1 MLTRFLLA
9 PALIAALATPVTAG
23 PISFANWKTHWFA
36 SIFARVDFAGSANRM
51 AVSADGSVSI
61 TYKIL
66 PTSEWN
72 ATRAAWRW
80 NVAQSV
86 PPTDLTRKGGDDR
99 NLALYFAFLPKDQA
113 AQASKQSLRKLL
125 KNPDGRVLVY
135 VHGGA
140 HKRGAVLPSPY
151 LGPRG
156 KTVVLRPSGT
166 GTSSES
172 INLAADYKRAF
183 GGQPGALVALALSA
197 DSDDTNAQMMGVI
210 EGLRLE

>member
-1 MLTRFLLA
+1 MLTRILLFPAFIFLLGA
-9 PALIAALATPVTAG
+9 PVQAG
-23 PISFANWKTHWFA
+23 PVRFDDWKVHWFA
-36 SIFARVDFAGSANRM
+36 AWFSRVDFDGAADRM
-51 AVSADGSVSI
+51 AVRADRSVSI

-66 PTSEWN
+66 PMSEWG
-72 ATRAAWRW
+72 ARRASWHW
-80 NVAQSV
+80 QVTQSV
-86 PPTDLTRKGGDDR
+86 PPTDLTQKGGDDR

-113 AQASKQSLRKLL
+113 ANAGRQSLRRLL

-140 HKRGAVLPSPY
+140 HERGAILPSPY

-166 GTSSES
+166 GRFSEN
-172 INLAADYKRAF
+172 INLTADYKRAF
-183 GGQPGALVALALSA
+183 GSEPGALVALALSA
-197 DSDDTNAQMMGVI
+197 DSDDTDTEMMGMI

>member
-1 MLTRFLLA
+1 MS
-9 PALIAALATPVTAG
+9 G
-23 PISFANWKTHWFA
+23 PIRFDDWKTHWFA
-36 SIFARVDFAGSANRM
+36 SLFSRVDFDGSAGRM

-61 TYKIL
+61 TYKLL
-66 PTSEWN
+66 PASEWD
-72 ATRAAWRW
+72 ATKAQWRW
-80 NVAQSV
+80 DVTKSV
-86 PPTDLTRKGGDDR
+86 PGTDLTKKGGDDR
-99 NLALYFAFLPKDQA
+99 NLALYFAFLPQEQA
-113 AQASKQSLRKLL
+113 AQAGKQSLRKLL

-151 LGPRG
+151 LGARG
-156 KTVVLRPSGT
+156 KTLVLRGSGT
-166 GTSSES
+166 GASSEK

-197 DSDDTNAQMMGVI
+197 DSDDTDADMMGVI

>member
-1 MLTRFLLA
+1 M
-9 PALIAALATPVTAG
+9 AG
-23 PISFANWKTHWFA
+23 PIRFDDWKTHWFA
-36 SIFARVDFAGSANRM
+36 SLFSRVDFDGAAQRM

-61 TYKIL
+61 TYKLL
-66 PTSEWN
+66 PASEWGATN
-72 ATRAAWRW
+72 AQWTWS
-80 NVAQSV
+80 VSKSV

-113 AQASKQSLRKLL
+113 AVAGKQSLRKLL
-125 KNPDGRVLVY
+125 KNSDGRVLVY

-140 HKRGAVLPSPY
+140 HKRGSVLPSPY
-151 LGPRG
+151 LGARG
-156 KTVVLRPSGT
+156 KTLVLRGSGT
-166 GTSSES
+166 GASSEK

-197 DSDDTNAQMMGVI
+197 DSDDTDAEMMGVI

>member
-1 MLTRFLLA
+1 MLTRILLA
-9 PALIAALATPVTAG
+9 PALIAALAGSATAG
-23 PISFANWKTHWFA
+23 QISFADWKTHWFA
-36 SIFARVDFAGSANRM
+36 SVFARVDFDGSANRM
-51 AVSADGSVSI
+51 AVTADGSVSI

-66 PTSEWN
+66 PASEWD
-72 ATRAAWRW
+72 ASRAAWRW
-80 NVAQSV
+80 NVAKSV

-113 AQASKQSLRKLL
+113 AQAGKQGLRKLL
-125 KNPDGRVLVY
+125 NNPDGRVLVY

-140 HKRGAVLPSPY
+140 HKRGSILPSPY
-151 LGPRG
+151 LGARG

-172 INLAADYKRAF
+172 INLGADYKRVF

-197 DSDDTNAQMMGVI
+197 DSDDTDAQMMGVI